1 MIDFE
6 KIKKAIVEAV
16 VDTGIEKYEIY
27 YQSESDMSTETL
39 KDEIS
44 SFSSGVSGG
53 ICFRCIYNG
62 KMGYASTQLMDENEM
77 RELVNRALN
86 NAKYIESDE
95 EPIIFKGSPSYGKK
109 TVDSVEIPN
118 ATAMK
123 EAALQIQRN
132 TYAQGDF
139 VTDGTQ
145 SQVMGFET
153 ETFIYNSEGLELYN
167 KAGMSACIASVV
179 INENGESESDYDII
193 QGCDNSKFEEL
204 SKNVVA
210 SAREK
215 LGAGDVS
222 SGTYDIIIDGR
233 QMRSILS
240 AFFPIFSGKTAR
252 LGLSLLAGKI
262 GEKIASDC
270 VTISDDP
277 FDINC
282 CIQTTFDA
290 EGVAVYPKN
299 VVENGVLKTLL
310 YDLKNA
316 KIAGVETTG
325 NASKGGYSSPVGI
338 SPYRFRIEPGKYS
351 DNELFEIVNNG
362 IYVTEIKGLH
372 AGANATTG
380 DFSIESAGFVIEKGK
395 KGRAVKSFTIAGNFY
410 ELLKNI
416 THIGA
421 DVSYGISGGYTVFA
435 SPSVIVKNISV
446 AGK

>member
-6 KIKKAIVEAV
+6 KIKKAVIDAV
-16 VDTGIEKYEIY
+16 SYTNIEKYEIY
-27 YQSESDMSTETL
+27 YQSETDMSTETL

-53 ICFRCIYNG
+53 ICFRCICDG
-62 KMGYASTQLMDENEM
+62 KMGYASTQLIEENEIK
-77 RELVNRALN
+77 ELVNRALN
-86 NAKYIESDE
+86 NSKYIESDE
-95 EPIIFKGSPSYGKK
+95 EPIIFGGSESYKKK
-109 TVDSVEIPN
+109 TVESTEIPS
-118 ATAMK
+118 ASVMK
-123 EAALQIQRN
+123 DAALEIQKN

-167 KAGMSACIASVV
+167 KAGMCACIADAV
-179 INENGESESDYDII
+179 INENGESQTDYDIML
-193 QGCDNSKFEEL
+193 GCDFEKFDDL

-215 LGAGDVS
+215 IGAGYVN

-240 AFFPIFSGKTAR
+240 AFFTIFSGKTAR
-252 LGLSLLAGKI
+252 LGLSLLDGKI
-262 GEKIASDC
+262 GEKIAADC

-277 FDINC
+277 FDPNC
-282 CIQTTFDA
+282 WIQTSFDA
-290 EGVAVYPKN
+290 EGVAVYSKN
-299 VVENGVLKTLL
+299 VVENGILKTLL

-325 NASKGGYSSPVGI
+325 NASKGGYASPVGI
-338 SPYRFRIEPGKYS
+338 SPYRFRIEPGEYS
-351 DNELFEIVNNG
+351 LNELFNIINNG

-372 AGANATTG
+372 AGANANTG
-380 DFSIESAGFVIEKGK
+380 DFSIESAGFVIENGK

-416 THIGA
+416 THIGSE
-421 DVSYGISGGYTVFA
+421 VSYGVSGGYTVFA
-435 SPSVIVKNISV
+435 SPSILVKNISV